1 MCKGPLGYHT
11 FLRSLLPMP
20 QYDLELALPCL
31 DRVGLAD
38 KALARV
44 DQLPGGQ

>member
-1 MCKGPLGYHT
+1 MCKGRLGYHL

-20 QYDLELALPCL
+20 QYELALALHCL
-31 DRVGLAD
+31 DRVELTD
-38 KALARV
+38 KELARV